1 MEEKIALNLQ
11 IAKEEIN
18 KLILYRESLLSY
30 YRNIKSS
37 LDSLE
42 AIKEENVFLPL
53 GNDVFVKSNI
63 IDKNLIIIG
72 IGSNIYIEMEIDKAK
87 ELLEKKIKKIEEE
100 IEEINIYIQNL
111 QNYILSLLEGVKKK
125 E

>member
-11 IAKEEIN
+11 IAKEEMN
-18 KLILYRESLLSY
+18 KLIVYRESLLSY

-63 IDKNLIIIG
+63 IDKNLIIVG

-100 IEEINIYIQNL
+100 IREINMYIQNL
-111 QNYILSLLEGVKKK
+111 QNYILSLLEGIKKK

>member
-1 MEEKIALNLQ
+1 MEEKIILNLQ
-11 IAKEEIN
+11 VAKEEIN
-18 KLILYRESLLSY
+18 KLIAYRESLLSY

-63 IDKNLIIIG
+63 IDKNLIIVG
-72 IGSNIYIEMEIDKAK
+72 
-87 ELLEKKIKKIEEE
+87 
-100 IEEINIYIQNL
+100 
-111 QNYILSLLEGVKKK
+111 
-125 E
+125 

>member
-18 KLILYRESLLSY
+18 KLIVYRESLLSY

-53 GNDVFVKSNI
+53 GNDVFVKSSI
-63 IDKNLIIIG
+63 IDKNLIIVG

-100 IEEINIYIQNL
+100 IREINMYIQNL
-111 QNYILSLLEGVKKK
+111 QNYILSLLEGIKKK